1 MSVLTT
7 DRVSVRGPAHF
18 IQNDTRTQVVW
29 FTVNRYRDGID
40 LAGLSWSIH
49 ILNAAGIPDVAV
61 PFEQPDVRG
70 DKIIIGWLVHGTATA
85 AAGDLTFNLRGVGED
100 ENGNALRW
108 SGGDEKR
115 PVYTAQESE
124 PSDEQEA
131 ALSELDALIEYV
143 GNQLPGVISAGKEA
157 RAAANAANA
166 SAEAASNAGT
176 AAASAANAA
185 IEATANAKNL
195 PYIGENGN
203 WYLWDT
209 KTGAY
214 VDSGKPSRGDGSDGG
229 GGITEETDPTVPN
242 WAKAPNK
249 PSYTAAE
256 VGALPA
262 TYVPPNQTA
271 AQVGADPAGTASK
284 AVSTHNTSGTAHN
297 DIRLELSALAAR
309 INAALNS
316 DDVNLDQMAEIV
328 AYIKSNK
335 SLIDSIT
342 TGKVS
347 VSDIVNNL
355 TTNAA
360 NKPLSAAQGVALKAL
375 IDAITVPTKLSEL
388 GDDASHRLVT
398 DDEKSAWSVKLDST
412 DLPEAINT
420 ALAQA
425 KESGEFDGKN
435 GSDASV
441 TEDSI
446 KSALGYMPASKDTV
460 DKISGEIGTAIS
472 VKRHGAFGD
481 GVTDDTAAF
490 VEALAE
496 NREVYVPGGT
506 YVLSGELTIGRNCG
520 LILAQDVVLSFTQ
533 SSGNCISMRA
543 SANIR
548 GNHAL
553 VKVPYEFTGRVINI
567 YAGLDESIVAVPPFT
582 AWGPMWTVA
591 RYITDLHIAKL
602 DYRGVA
608 QSVDGTCS
616 GTAVYLGASREDA
629 LPFLWAV
636 DLARLRISGAF
647 TYGIHMD
654 TLKVGMDAW
663 IHQSRIS
670 GFVDGAEIGVYAK
683 DSTLSYLDVMVIPR
697 RAFTMDGEYVAY
709 AKHGIYLD
717 GCTEVDM
724 SGSRV
729 MDWNSTYTLWKE
741 GNMYQHIAL
750 MGDCHGAIVN
760 SHYYYSMPGYDI
772 RSLIYTNNPE
782 NLDTVTII
790 QEPITRWF
798 KPLGQEPFFFNGDHE
813 KRLLLKEELDEFV
826 VTERKPNFDDKL
838 SKAVDKNGAVFN
850 EIGYIRSGNY
860 WNGETGNL
868 ANSVNYGC
876 TGFIAVSRGSVIRTS
891 ALYVN
896 ETDTQCGV
904 VLYDSNFNRLMHV
917 DATKMQSNS
926 ASYYLS
932 GYKRTDEGMEFT
944 VNQPAALAYITIS
957 FRRADVGELPVVAV
971 NEPISFSP
979 HGYVADTILVKRKN
993 VEGLNENYYTKTD
1006 INAIMG
1012 SYIND
1017 VAAIIGGDA

>member
-70 DKIIIGWLVHGTATA
+70 DKIIIGWLVRGTATA

-100 ENGNALRW
+100 ENGDALRW

-131 ALSELDALIEYV
+131 TLSELDALIEYV

-166 SAEAASNAGT
+166 SAEAASNAGA

-185 IEATANAKNL
+185 TEATANAKNL

-214 VDSGKPSRGDGSDGG
+214 VDSGKPSRGEGSEGG

-262 TYVPPNQTA
+262 TYVPPDQTA

-335 SLIDSIT
+335 SLIDAVT

-355 TTNAA
+355 ATNAA
-360 NKPLSAAQGVALKAL
+360 NKPLSAAQGAAIKKL

-398 DDEKSAWSVKLDST
+398 DAEKSAWSGKLDATALSG
-412 DLPEAINT
+412 AVNT

-425 KESGEFDGKN
+425 KASGEFDGKTPVK
-435 GSDASV
+435 GVDYF
-441 TEDSI
+441 T
-446 KSALGYMPASKDTV
+446 PADQ
-460 DKISGEIGTAIS
+460 EAI
-472 VKRHGAFGD
+472 VR
-481 GVTDDTAAF
+481 
-490 VEALAE
+490 
-496 NREVYVPGGT
+496 
-506 YVLSGELTIGRNCG
+506 
-520 LILAQDVVLSFTQ
+520 Q
-533 SSGNCISMRA
+533 
-543 SANIR
+543 
-548 GNHAL
+548 
-553 VKVPYEFTGRVINI
+553 VI
-567 YAGLDESIVAVPPFT
+567 A
-582 AWGPMWTVA
+582 
-591 RYITDLHIAKL
+591 
-602 DYRGVA
+602 
-608 QSVDGTCS
+608 
-616 GTAVYLGASREDA
+616 A
-629 LPFLWAV
+629 LP
-636 DLARLRISGAF
+636 
-647 TYGIHMD
+647 
-654 TLKVGMDAW
+654 
-663 IHQSRIS
+663 
-670 GFVDGAEIGVYAK
+670 VY
-683 DSTLSYLDVMVIPR
+683 
-697 RAFTMDGEYVAY
+697 
-709 AKHGIYLD
+709 
-717 GCTEVDM
+717 
-724 SGSRV
+724 
-729 MDWNSTYTLWKE
+729 
-741 GNMYQHIAL
+741 
-750 MGDCHGAIVN
+750 
-760 SHYYYSMPGYDI
+760 
-772 RSLIYTNNPE
+772 
-782 NLDTVTII
+782 
-790 QEPITRWF
+790 
-798 KPLGQEPFFFNGDHE
+798 
-813 KRLLLKEELDEFV
+813 
-826 VTERKPNFDDKL
+826 
-838 SKAVDKNGAVFN
+838 
-850 EIGYIRSGNY
+850 
-860 WNGETGNL
+860 NGE
-868 ANSVNYGC
+868 
-876 TGFIAVSRGSVIRTS
+876 
-891 ALYVN
+891 
-896 ETDTQCGV
+896 V
-904 VLYDSNFNRLMHV
+904 V
-917 DATKMQSNS
+917 
-926 ASYYLS
+926 
-932 GYKRTDEGMEFT
+932 
-944 VNQPAALAYITIS
+944 
-957 FRRADVGELPVVAV
+957 
-971 NEPISFSP
+971 
-979 HGYVADTILVKRKN
+979 
-993 VEGLNENYYTKTD
+993 
-1006 INAIMG
+1006 
-1012 SYIND
+1012 
-1017 VAAIIGGDA
+1017 

>member
-49 ILNAAGIPDVAV
+49 ILNSAGIPDVAV

-70 DKIIIGWLVHGTATA
+70 DKIIIGWLVRGTATA

-143 GNQLPGVISAGKEA
+143 GDQLPGVISAGKEA

-214 VDSGKPSRGDGSDGG
+214 VDSGKPSRGEGSEGG

-262 TYVPPNQTA
+262 TYVPPDQTA

-284 AVSTHNTSGTAHN
+284 AVSTHNTSGAAHN

-335 SLIDSIT
+335 SLIDAIT

-360 NKPLSAAQGVALKAL
+360 NKPLSAAQGVALKRL
-375 IDAITVPTKLSEL
+375 IDAITVPTKLSQLAE
-388 GDDASHRLVT
+388 DATHRLVT
-398 DDEKSAWSVKLDST
+398 DTEKSGWSAKLDASA
-412 DLPEAINT
+412 LPEAINT

-425 KESGEFDGKN
+425 KASGEFDGTPGDPGYTPVKGKDYFDGEDGVSPTVAVSDITGGHRIAITDKN
-435 GSDASV
+435 GTKTVDVMDGEKGDAGRGITSIARTSGNSAAGTVDTYTITYTDGSKSAFAVSNGKDGTTYTPSIDASGNLSWTNNGGLSNPATVNIKGPKGSDAAV
-441 TEDSI
+441 TAANI
-446 KSALGYMPASKDTV
+446 QTALGYVPA
-460 DKISGEIGTAIS
+460 
-472 VKRHGAFGD
+472 
-481 GVTDDTAAF
+481 DTA
-490 VEALAE
+490 
-496 NREVYVPGGT
+496 N
-506 YVLSGELTIGRNCG
+506 
-520 LILAQDVVLSFTQ
+520 VVQ
-533 SSGNCISMRA
+533 RQQG
-543 SANIR
+543 SANIGKILMVGSD
-548 GNHAL
+548 GNLILTDMPVAGGD
-553 VKVPYEFTGRVINI
+553 VTGVVDDSNNI
-567 YAGLDESIVAVPPFT
+567 IL
-582 AWGPMWTVA
+582 
-591 RYITDLHIAKL
+591 
-602 DYRGVA
+602 
-608 QSVDGTCS
+608 S
-616 GTAVYLGASREDA
+616 G
-629 LPFLWAV
+629 
-636 DLARLRISGAF
+636 DLA
-647 TYGIHMD
+647 
-654 TLKVGMDAW
+654 
-663 IHQSRIS
+663 
-670 GFVDGAEIGVYAK
+670 DG
-683 DSTLSYLDVMVIPR
+683 
-697 RAFTMDGEYVAY
+697 
-709 AKHGIYLD
+709 
-717 GCTEVDM
+717 
-724 SGSRV
+724 
-729 MDWNSTYTLWKE
+729 TYTLK
-741 GNMYQHIAL
+741 Y
-750 MGDCHGAIVN
+750 
-760 SHYYYSMPGYDI
+760 
-772 RSLIYTNNPE
+772 
-782 NLDTVTII
+782 
-790 QEPITRWF
+790 
-798 KPLGQEPFFFNGDHE
+798 
-813 KRLLLKEELDEFV
+813 LKTDG
-826 VTERKPNFDDKL
+826 T
-838 SKAVDKNGAVFN
+838 
-850 EIGYIRSGNY
+850 YI
-860 WNGETGNL
+860 
-868 ANSVNYGC
+868 
-876 TGFIAVSRGSVIRTS
+876 
-891 ALYVN
+891 
-896 ETDTQCGV
+896 
-904 VLYDSNFNRLMHV
+904 
-917 DATKMQSNS
+917 DA
-926 ASYYLS
+926 
-932 GYKRTDEGMEFT
+932 
-944 VNQPAALAYITIS
+944 
-957 FRRADVGELPVVAV
+957 GELVVSSIATYAIIC
-971 NEPISFSP
+971 NLTNCTSS
-979 HGYVADTILVKRKN
+979 GADTIRQGGTATITVAANDGYNLPDSITVSGAEYTWDKTGGQIALSNPTSDVTITVAAVAAPTYTNLADQTSTDWLKN
-993 VEGLNENYYTKTD
+993 TRIKSDGSTTAQEGVDYSNFMPISDSVSAVHIKGLD
-1006 INAIMG
+1006 IISPIASGSKYGRVRTFDANKEGKAIINPN
-1012 SYIND
+1012 SYLQYFSTADYDDSVCIID
-1017 VAAIIGGDA
+1017 WSAIIGGISTAKGSSYIRLCGIPTAEEIIVTTDEPIA